1 MERASGKREN
11 EGEEVSTL
19 LGGLAR
25 FSLWETFTLSGTIHT
40 HRSTN
45 THMLMKQMSSGRKK
59 KTQLRLQT
67 RERQAL
73 TVRNICAA
81 FFLTCGAPPQVQN
94 RGLSV

>member
-40 HRSTN
+40 QEYQHTHADETN
-45 THMLMKQMSSGRKK
+45 EGRK

-73 TVRNICAA
+73 TVRSICAA
-81 FFLTCGAPPQVQN
+81 FFLTCEAPPQVQN

>member
-40 HRSTN
+40 QEYQHTHADETN
-45 THMLMKQMSSGRKK
+45 ELGKK
-59 KTQLRLQT
+59 NPKKQLRLQT
-67 RERQAL
+67 RERHAL
-73 TVRNICAA
+73 TVRSICAA
-81 FFLTCGAPPQVQN
+81 FFLTCEAPPQVQN